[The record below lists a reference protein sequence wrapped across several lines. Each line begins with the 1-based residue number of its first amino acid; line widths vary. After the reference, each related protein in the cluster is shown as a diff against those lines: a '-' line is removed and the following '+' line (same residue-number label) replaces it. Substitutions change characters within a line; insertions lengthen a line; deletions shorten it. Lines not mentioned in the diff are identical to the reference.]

1 MRRYDFGMVAEVS
14 QRKSEAKYYGSPLV
28 AYVAA
33 LLIRCCEIAG
43 QKNVVSSKDWPITFA
58 HSGSKL

>member
-1 MRRYDFGMVAEVS
+1 MRRYDFGMGAEVS

-43 QKNVVSSKDWPITFA
+43 QKERGQFKGLAD
-58 HSGSKL
+58 